1 MPHIMITGASTGI
14 GRACVASAIAQGFV
28 AVASVRTPADAS
40 SLSDEFGTQ
49 VTPIMMDVTDS
60 NSIGYAADYVSDLLQ
75 KNTLA
80 GLVNNAGIAVAG
92 PSLHLAVAEFRHQ
105 FEVNFFGQIAV
116 TQAFAPLLGSD
127 RQRHGTPGRI
137 INISSL
143 GGKLGA
149 PYLAP
154 YVASKH
160 ALEGWSECLRRE
172 LLMFGIDVIIIGP
185 GAIATPIWRK
195 AEQLDVD
202 AYQHT
207 AYSPYLRKY
216 HDKVVATGSHGL
228 AAARVGDLVLHA
240 LTTRRPRTRYALAP
254 NLLMDWWLP
263 RWLPRRWVDRLAAR
277 AYGLPDNVIPQPML
291 DA

>member
-1 MPHIMITGASTGI
+1 
-14 GRACVASAIAQGFV
+14 
-28 AVASVRTPADAS
+28 
-40 SLSDEFGTQ
+40 
-49 VTPIMMDVTDS
+49 MDVCDS
-60 NSIGYAADYVSDLLQ
+60 ASISQAAAVVSDLLQ

-127 RQRHGTPGRI
+127 RQRLGAPGRI

-195 AEQLDVD
+195 AEQLDV
-202 AYQHT
+202 AVYQHT
-207 AYSPYLRKY
+207 AYGPYLRRY
-216 HDKVVATGSHGL
+216 HDNVVAAGIHGL
-228 AAARVGDLVLHA
+228 AASRVGDLVLHA

-263 RWLPRRWVDRLAAR
+263 RWLPARWIDRLAAR
-277 AYGLPDNVIPQPML
+277 AYGLPEKAIPRPMPE
-291 DA
+291 A

>member
-1 MPHIMITGASTGI
+1 
-14 GRACVASAIAQGFV
+14 
-28 AVASVRTPADAS
+28 
-40 SLSDEFGTQ
+40 
-49 VTPIMMDVTDS
+49 
-60 NSIGYAADYVSDLLQ
+60 
-75 KNTLA
+75 
-80 GLVNNAGIAVAG
+80 VNNAGIAVAG
-92 PSLHLAVAEFRHQ
+92 PSLHLAVDEFRQQ

-127 RQRHGTPGRI
+127 LQRQGPAGRI
-137 INISSL
+137 VNISSL

-172 LLMFGIDVIIIGP
+172 LLLFGIDVIIIGP

-207 AYSPYLRKY
+207 AYAPYLRTY
-216 HDKVVATGSHGL
+216 HNKVVAAGIHGL

-263 RWLPRRWVDRLAAR
+263 RWLPARWIDRIAAHT
-277 AYGLPDNVIPQPML
+277 YGLPDKPIPRPMPE
-291 DA
+291 A